1 MKIVYSSIL
10 LLCLLQGFCVQAQH
24 AGLVTG
30 IGTIIRGKVLDK
42 EKKPIHGVNVT
53 EVDAEKRIIHG
64 TTTDVEGNFA
74 LHITSPKNVISFSI
88 VGYKPF
94 TEKIGD
100 KTFFSVSLEVGSVDM
115 NEAIV
120 INTRRSDNGLVS
132 IPEKDLT
139 IASAHIS
146 AKVMEEMQA
155 TSIDQALQGRIA
167 GVDITAASGDP
178 GAGMQ
183 IRIRGTTSIN
193 ASSNP
198 LVVVDGMP
206 YSTTI
211 PSDFNFGTADDQGY
225 ASLINIAPA
234 DIKDITILKDAAA
247 TAMWGSQAA
256 NGVILI
262 NTKRGS
268 TGKPII
274 TYTFKGSVAQQPSSI
289 PLLNGDQ
296 YSTLIAEEYINGNNG
311 RPLNTQ
317 TQAPALAYDPSDP
330 YNYYNF
336 GQNTDWVKAITQL
349 GWTNNHNISMNGGG
363 EKARYFASLD
373 YLKQTGTTIGTDLTR
388 TTARINLDYNV
399 SDRIRFRSDLA
410 YTNTN
415 NNRNY
420 VNGSSTSADGIRN
433 IAYNKMPDMSIY
445 AYDQYGNL
453 TPNYFSPASTL
464 QGQYIGAGS
473 SASTTVSSSTY
484 NPVAM
489 ALYGRNNILTRR
501 VTPHFN
507 LQYDVIP
514 AVLQLTSDAQF
525 DINATKNRQ
534 FLPEIATGLASTD
547 PYYNK
552 TYDGDV
558 DEFIVQTKTTLAY
571 TPNLKNDKNS
581 FMAFFSLQTSDD
593 KSIVQQAATS
603 NTASSLLQDPS
614 VPSNTTSSSAAV
626 SANSTETRAIGAVID
641 AQYNL
646 LDRYILNAGVRGDG
660 NSRFGPS
667 NRYGLFPALSGR
679 WRISAEPFVQHFGFS
694 KKIND
699 LSLRF
704 SYGESGNAPKTDYS
718 FYNTYNTFQYGYAGQ
733 AGLYPSQI
741 GLNNLRWETVAGR
754 NLGLNIIL
762 FNRKVDLDVE
772 FYQDRT
778 YNLFFPNLAI
788 PGYNGFSAVNLN
800 IGTMDNQ
807 GFEINL
813 NLQPYRSKNWTVDF
827 TVNLAKN
834 ENIIR
839 TISPYFP
846 ASTGNNTG
854 NGLYKSYLQINNPLG
869 SIYGFKY
876 QGVYKDQA
884 STIAKDAK
892 GAPIVSANGQP
903 INMTYSY
910 PSVNYL
916 FQPGDAIYQDVNHD
930 GNINY
935 IDQVYLGNS
944 TPKLTGGFGPTITF
958 LGKWKLS
965 GFFNFRYGYDVVNAT
980 KMTTTNEYGYNNQ
993 STAVLRRWRKPG
1005 DVTDIPRALF
1015 NSGYNWLGSSRYVE
1029 DASFLRFRTLTLR
1042 YTVSP
1047 KDLKRMKIK
1056 GLSAYV
1062 TAENLITWTKY
1073 TGQDPE
1079 VQLPGGNPF
1088 AVATDVSVTP
1098 PVKML
1103 TLGLTAS
1110 F

>member
-1 MKIVYSSIL
+1 MKL
-10 LLCLLQGFCVQAQH
+10 LLYTFLLITLTQETLYAQH

-30 IGTIIRGKVLDK
+30 IGIILRGKVVDK
-42 EKKPIHGVNVT
+42 EKKPVHGVNVT

-74 LHITSPKNVISFSI
+74 LHISSVRNLLSFTV
-88 VGYKPF
+88 VGYKPA
-94 TEKIGD
+94 TEKIGE
-100 KTFFSVSLEVGSVDM
+100 KVFFNVTLEQGSVEM

-120 INTRRSDNGLVS
+120 VNTRRVDNGLVS

-139 IASAHIS
+139 IASSHIN

-198 LVVVDGMP
+198 LVVVDGIP
-206 YSTTI
+206 YNTTI

-225 ASLINIAPA
+225 ADLINIAPS
-234 DIKDITILKDAAA
+234 DIKDITVLKDAAA
-247 TAMWGSQAA
+247 TAMWGSRAA

-262 NTKRGS
+262 TTKRGNV
-268 TGKPII
+268 GKPVV
-274 TYTFKGSVAQQPSSI
+274 TYTFKGTVSKQPSSI
-289 PLLNGDQ
+289 PMLNGDQ
-296 YSTLIAEEYINGNNG
+296 YSTLIAEEYMNGNNG

-349 GWTNNHNISMNGGG
+349 GWINNHNIAMSGGG

-373 YLKQTGTTIGTDLTR
+373 YLRQTGTTIGTDLTR
-388 TTARINLDYNV
+388 TTTRINLDYNV

-410 YTNTN
+410 YSNTN
-415 NNRNY
+415 NNRSY
-420 VNGSSTSADGIRN
+420 VQSTSNNNPPVDNIRN
-433 IAYNKMPDMSIY
+433 IAYAKMPDMSIY

-453 TPNYFSPASTL
+453 TPNYFSPATTL
-464 QGQYIGAGS
+464 QGQYVAGS
-473 SASTTVSSSTY
+473 SSSTY

-489 ALYGRNNILTRR
+489 ALYGRNNIVSRR

-514 AVLQLTSDAQF
+514 AVLQLTSDVQF
-525 DINATKNRQ
+525 DINATRNKQ
-534 FLPEIATGLASTD
+534 FLPQIATGLASTD
-547 PYYNK
+547 PNVNK

-558 DEFIVQTKTTLAY
+558 DQFDVQSKTTLVY
-571 TPNLKNDKNS
+571 TPNMKNQKNS
-581 FMAFFSLQTSDD
+581 FVAFMSLQTDD
-593 KSIVQQAATS
+593 NKSIEQQAATS

-614 VPSNTTSSSAAV
+614 IPSSNTSAQAALSSGTS
-626 SANSTETRAIGAVID
+626 ETRTIGAVVD

-646 LDRYILNAGVRGDG
+646 LDRYILNLGLRGDG
-660 NSRFGPS
+660 NSRFGPGH
-667 NRYGLFPALSGR
+667 RYGLFPSASGR
-679 WRISAEPFVQHFGFS
+679 WRLSAEPFMQKLPFA

-704 SYGESGNAPKTDYS
+704 SYGQSGNAPKTDYS
-718 FYNTYNTFQYGYAGQ
+718 FYNTYNTYQYSYAGQ
-733 AGLYPSQI
+733 AGVYPGQI
-741 GLNNLRWETVAGR
+741 GLDNLRWETVVGK

-772 FYQDRT
+772 FYKDRT
-778 YNLFFPNLAI
+778 LNLFFPNLAI

-800 IGTMDNQ
+800 VGTMDNQ

-813 NLQPYRSKNWTVDF
+813 NLSPVRTKYWAVDF
-827 TVNLAKN
+827 NLNLAKN
-834 ENIIR
+834 ENVIR
-839 TISPYFP
+839 SISPYFP
-846 ASTGNNTG
+846 TSTGNTTG
-854 NGLYKSYLQINNPLG
+854 NGAYKSYLQINNPLG

-876 QGVYKDQA
+876 LGVYKDQA
-884 STIAKDAK
+884 ATIAKDAK
-892 GAPIVSANGQP
+892 GAPILSPTGQP
-903 INMTYSY
+903 VQMTYNY
-910 PSVNYL
+910 PSVNEP
-916 FQPGDAIYQDVNHD
+916 FQPGDAIYADINHD
-930 GNINY
+930 GNISY
-935 IDQVYLGNS
+935 LDQVYLGNS
-944 TPKLTGGFGPTITF
+944 TPKLTGGFGPTITYK
-958 LGKWKLS
+958 GRWKLS
-965 GFFNFRYGYDVVNAT
+965 AFFNFRYGYDVENST
-980 KMTTTNEYGYNNQ
+980 KMTTTNMFGYNNQ

-1005 DVTDIPRALF
+1005 DVTDIPRALYQAGF
-1015 NSGYNWLGSSRYVE
+1015 NWMGSSRYVE
-1029 DASFLRFRTLTLR
+1029 DASFLRFRALTLR
-1042 YTVSP
+1042 YTIPSSELN
-1047 KDLKRMKIK
+1047 KLKIRN
-1056 GLSAYV
+1056 LSAYL

-1079 VQLPGGNPF
+1079 VPLPGGNPF

>member
-1 MKIVYSSIL
+1 MKFIHYSL
-10 LLCLLQGFCVQAQH
+10 LVIALLGGICVQAQH

-30 IGTIIRGKVLDK
+30 AGAIIRGRVLDK
-42 EKKPIHGVNVT
+42 DKKPVHGVNVT
-53 EVDAEKRIIHG
+53 ELDADKRIIHG

-74 LHITSPKNVISFSI
+74 LHISSVKNILSFTI
-88 VGYKPF
+88 VGYKAY
-94 TEKIGD
+94 TEKIGE
-100 KTFFSVSLEVGSVDM
+100 KTTFNVTLEQGSRDM
-115 NEAIV
+115 DEVIV
-120 INTRRSDNGLVS
+120 VNQRRSDNGLVS

-139 IASAHIS
+139 IASTHIS

-183 IRIRGTTSIN
+183 IRIRGTNSIN

-198 LVVVDGMP
+198 LIVVDGMP
-206 YSTTI
+206 YNTTI

-225 ASLINIAPA
+225 ASLINIAPS

-262 NTKRGS
+262 NTKRGNV
-268 TGKPII
+268 GKPVI
-274 TYTFKGSVAQQPSSI
+274 TYTFKGSFAVEPSSI

-296 YSTLIAEEYINGNNG
+296 YSTLIAEEYMNGNNG

-336 GQNTDWVKAITQL
+336 GQNTDWVKAITQV

-410 YTNTN
+410 FTNTE

-420 VNGSSTSADGIRN
+420 VNGSSASADGIRN

-464 QGQYIGAGS
+464 QGQY
-473 SASTTVSSSTY
+473 STNASSSTY

-489 ALYGRNNILTRR
+489 ALYGRNNILSRR

-514 AVLQLTSDAQF
+514 SVLQLTSDVQF

-534 FLPEIATGLASTD
+534 FLPESATGLASTD
-547 PYYNK
+547 PLVNK

-558 DEFIVQTKTTLAY
+558 DQFTVQSKTTLVY
-571 TPNLKNDKNS
+571 TPTLKNQASS
-581 FMAFFSLQTSDD
+581 FLAFLSLQTSDN
-593 KSIVQQAATS
+593 KSVSQQSASS
-603 NTASSLLQDPS
+603 NTASSLIQDPS
-614 VPSNTTSSSAAV
+614 APSNTTTSSA
-626 SANSTETRAIGAVID
+626 NLTSTSVETRAIGAVLD

-646 LDRYILNAGVRGDG
+646 KDRYILNGGIRVDG
-660 NSRFGPS
+660 NSRFGPAH
-667 NRYGLFPALSGR
+667 RYGVFPSASGR
-679 WRISAEPFVQHFGFS
+679 WRVSAEPFMQHWGFI

-699 LSLRF
+699 LSLTA
-704 SYGESGNAPKTDYS
+704 SYGESGNAPKDDYT
-718 FYNTYNTFQYGYAGQ
+718 FYNTYSTFNYSYAGQ
-733 AGLYPSQI
+733 AGLYPAQI
-741 GLNNLRWETVAGR
+741 GLNNLQWETVAGK
-754 NLGLNIIL
+754 NVGLRLTL
-762 FNRKVDLDVE
+762 FNRKIDLDVE
-772 FYQDRT
+772 VYQNRT
-778 YNLFFPNLAI
+778 LNLFFPNLAI
-788 PGYNGFSAVNLN
+788 PSYNGFSNVDLN
-800 IGTMDNQ
+800 VGTMDNQ
-807 GFEINL
+807 GYEISL
-813 NLQPYRSKNWTVDF
+813 NLAPYRSKNWAVDF
-827 TVNLAKN
+827 NIDLAKN

-839 TISPYFP
+839 SISPFFP
-846 ASTGNNTG
+846 TSTGNATG
-854 NGLYKSYLQINNPLG
+854 NGLYKSYLQTNNPLG

-876 QGVYKDQA
+876 KGVYKDQA
-884 STIAKDAK
+884 ATIAKDAK
-892 GAPIVSANGQP
+892 GAPILSPTGQP
-903 INMTYSY
+903 VQMTYNY
-910 PSVNYL
+910 PSVNYP
-916 FQPGDAIYQDVNHD
+916 FQPGDAIYEDVNHD

-944 TPKLTGGFGPTITF
+944 TPKLTGGFGPTIT
-958 LGKWKLS
+958 WKARWRLS
-965 GFFNFRYGYDVVNAT
+965 AFFNFRYGYDVENST
-980 KMTTTNEYGYNNQ
+980 KMTTTNEYSYNNQ

-1005 DVTDIPRALF
+1005 DVTDIPRALYQ
-1015 NSGYNWLGSSRYVE
+1015 SGYNWLGSSRYVE
-1029 DASFLRFRTLTLR
+1029 DASFLRFRTVTLR
-1042 YTVSP
+1042 YTVP
-1047 KDLKRMKIK
+1047 TKELNRLKIK
-1056 GLSAYV
+1056 ALSAYV

-1079 VQLPGGNPF
+1079 VNVKEGNPF
-1088 AVATDVSVTP
+1088 NVATDVSVTP
-1098 PVKML
+1098 PVKIF

>member
-1 MKIVYSSIL
+1 MKQLLYSYIL
-10 LLCLLQGFCVQAQH
+10 AAFLISSVTAVQAQH

-30 IGTIIRGKVLDK
+30 IGIILRGKVVDK
-42 EKKPIHGVNVT
+42 DKTPIRGVNVT

-74 LHITSPKNVISFSI
+74 LHISSVKNLLSFTV
-88 VGYKPF
+88 VGYKPA
-94 TEKIGD
+94 TEKIGE
-100 KTFFSVSLEVGSVDM
+100 KVFFNVTLEQGSVEM
-115 NEAIV
+115 SEAIV
-120 INTRRSDNGLVS
+120 VNTRRVDNGLVS

-139 IASAHIS
+139 IASSHIN

-198 LVVVDGMP
+198 LVVVDGIP
-206 YSTTI
+206 YNTTI

-225 ASLINIAPA
+225 AALINIAPS

-247 TAMWGSQAA
+247 TAMWGSRAA

-262 NTKRGS
+262 TTKRGS
-268 TGKPII
+268 VGKPVV
-274 TYTFKGSVAQQPSSI
+274 TYTFKGTVAQQPSSI

-296 YSTLIAEEYINGNNG
+296 YSTLIAEEYMNGNNG

-336 GQNTDWVKAITQL
+336 GQNTNWVKAITQL
-349 GWTNNHNISMNGGG
+349 GWTNNHNISMSGGG

-410 YTNTN
+410 FTNTN
-415 NNRNY
+415 NNRSY
-420 VNGSSTSADGIRN
+420 VQSTSNNNPPVDNIRN
-433 IAYNKMPDMSIY
+433 IAYAKMPDMSIY

-464 QGQYIGAGS
+464 QGQYVAGS
-473 SASTTVSSSTY
+473 SSSTY

-489 ALYGRNNILTRR
+489 ALDGRNNILSRR

-514 AVLQLTSDAQF
+514 AVLQLTSDVQF

-534 FLPEIATGLASTD
+534 FLPAIATGLPSTD
-547 PYYNK
+547 PNVNK

-558 DEFIVQTKTTLAY
+558 DQFAVQSKTTLIF
-571 TPNLKNDKNS
+571 TPNMKNQKNS
-581 FMAFFSLQTSDD
+581 FVAFMSVQTEDD
-593 KSIVQQAATS
+593 KSIEQQAATS

-614 VPSNTTSSSAAV
+614 VPSSTTSSQAALSA
-626 SANSTETRAIGAVID
+626 STSETRTIGAVVD

-646 LDRYILNAGVRGDG
+646 LDRYILNVGLRGDG

-667 NRYGLFPALSGR
+667 HRYGLFPSASGR
-679 WRISAEPFVQHFGFS
+679 WRLSGEHFMQHLPFA

-699 LSLRF
+699 LSIRF
-704 SYGESGNAPKTDYS
+704 SYGQSGNAPTTDYS
-718 FYNTYNTFQYGYAGQ
+718 FYNTYNTFQYSYAGQ
-733 AGLYPSQI
+733 AGVYPAQI
-741 GLNNLRWETVAGR
+741 GLDNLRWETVVGK
-754 NLGLNIIL
+754 NLGLNVVL
-762 FNRKVDLDVE
+762 FNRKIDLDVE

-778 YNLFFPNLAI
+778 LNLFFPNLGI

-800 IGTMDNQ
+800 VGTMDNQ

-813 NLQPYRSKNWTVDF
+813 NLSPVRTKSWAVDF
-827 TVNLAKN
+827 NINLAKN

-839 TISPYFP
+839 SISPYFP
-846 ASTGNNTG
+846 TSTGNNTG

-876 QGVYKDQA
+876 LGVYKDQA
-884 STIAKDAK
+884 STIAKDTK
-892 GAPIVSANGQP
+892 GAPILSPTGTPVQMVYN
-903 INMTYSY
+903 Y
-910 PSVNYL
+910 PSVAYP
-916 FQPGDAIYQDVNHD
+916 FQPGDAMYADINHD
-930 GNINY
+930 GNISY
-935 IDQVYLGNS
+935 LDQVYLGNS
-944 TPKLTGGFGPTITF
+944 TPKLTGGFGPTITYK
-958 LGKWKLS
+958 GRWKLS
-965 GFFNFRYGYDVVNAT
+965 AFFNFRYGYDVENAT
-980 KMTTTNEYGYNNQ
+980 KMTTTNMFGYNNQ
-993 STAVLRRWRKPG
+993 STAVLRRWRQPG
-1005 DVTDIPRALF
+1005 DVTDIPRALYQAGF
-1015 NSGYNWLGSSRYVE
+1015 NWLGSSRYVE
-1029 DASFLRFRTLTLR
+1029 DASFLRFRSLTLR
-1042 YTVSP
+1042 YTIPSRE
-1047 KDLKRMKIK
+1047 LNRLKIK
-1056 GLSAYV
+1056 NLSAYL

-1079 VQLPGGNPF
+1079 VVLPGGNPF

-1098 PVKML
+1098 PAKML